1 MIIPKRPDGE
11 GAGRQTVESP
21 TVVSLGSITSN
32 SDDGSAGSGKQADD
46 TYVMAG
52 EKGDGEF

>member
-11 GAGRQTVESP
+11 GAARQTVESP
-21 TVVSLGSITSN
+21 GVVSLGSIRSN
-32 SDDGSAGSGKQADD
+32 SDGGTAGSEKQADD
-46 TYVMAG
+46 TCVMAG